1 MDDVKQHYVELC
13 DWYMFKKDDEMRTAS
28 DKFFKFFNELIESM
42 HKALPKVQKKKAH
55 PPKGKMGSKAKTA
68 NPAQSAMMAELM
80 KKQAA
85 QKK

>member
-42 HKALPKVQKKKAH
+42 HKALPKV
-55 PPKGKMGSKAKTA
+55 
-68 NPAQSAMMAELM
+68 
-80 KKQAA
+80 
-85 QKK
+85 